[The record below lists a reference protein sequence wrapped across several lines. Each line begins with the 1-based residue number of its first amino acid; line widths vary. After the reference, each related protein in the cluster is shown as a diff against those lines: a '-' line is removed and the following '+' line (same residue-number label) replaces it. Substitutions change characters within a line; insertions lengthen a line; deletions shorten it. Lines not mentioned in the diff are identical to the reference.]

1 MSRVL
6 VTGGGGYIGSH
17 ACKVLAA
24 AGHEPV
30 TFDNFNTGWHDAVQF
45 GPRIEG
51 DLRDRDAIER
61 ALRDV
66 QPEAVLHFAALIE
79 VGASVRDPAGYWAN
93 NVQSAQSLF
102 DAMVATGTGKL
113 VFSSTCAVNGDLDGT
128 EIDET
133 SPINPA
139 SPYGATK
146 AAVEMMLAGYVR
158 AYGLR
163 ALTFRYFNV
172 AGADPQAQI
181 GEHHQPE
188 THLIPLVIQAIR
200 GDRPALKV
208 FGDDYPT
215 RDGTCVRDYVHV
227 LDLVNAHVAAIPY
240 LDRPAD
246 ERVPLLCLGTGRGM
260 TVREIIKA
268 AEEIT
273 GEAVPYEMAERRP
286 GDPASLVCGS
296 ALARAELGWIPAHST
311 PEQMIGDAWRWHQRA
326 GYRR

>member
-1 MSRVL
+1 MARVM

-17 ACKVLAA
+17 ACQALAA

-30 TFDNFNTGWHDAVQF
+30 TFDNFRTGWHDAVQF
-45 GPRIEG
+45 GPAIEG

-66 QPEAVLHFAALIE
+66 RPDAVLHFAALIE
-79 VGASVRDPAGYWAN
+79 VGASVGDPAGYWAN
-93 NVQSAQSLF
+93 NFLSAQSLF
-102 DAMVATGTGKL
+102 DAMVATGVDKL
-113 VFSSTCAVNGDLDGT
+113 VFSSTCAVNGDLDGV

-146 AAVEMMLAGYVR
+146 AAVELMLQGYVR

-172 AGADPQAQI
+172 AGADPAARI
-181 GEHHQPE
+181 GEHHRPE
-188 THLIPLVIQAIR
+188 THLIPLVIDAIR
-200 GDRPALKV
+200 GDRGALKV
-208 FGDDYPT
+208 FGTDYDT
-215 RDGTCVRDYVHV
+215 RDGICVRDYVHV
-227 LDLVNAHVAAIPY
+227 LDLVAAHVAALAY
-240 LDRPAD
+240 LDRAD
-246 ERVPLLCLGTGRGM
+246 RVPLLCLGTGRGM
-260 TVREIIKA
+260 TVREIIAA
-268 AEEIT
+268 AEAVT
-273 GEAVPYEMAERRP
+273 GEKVPHDLAPRRP

-296 ALARAELGWIPAHST
+296 ALARQELGWTPVHST

>member
-1 MSRVL
+1 MARIL

-17 ACKVLAA
+17 ACKALVA

-30 TFDNFNTGWHDAVQF
+30 TFDNFQTGWHDAVQF
-45 GPRIEG
+45 GPKITG
-51 DLRDRDAIER
+51 DLRDSDAIAA

-66 QPEAVLHFAALIE
+66 RPEAVLHFAALIE
-79 VGASVRDPAGYWAN
+79 VGASVRDPAGYWDN
-93 NVQSAQSLF
+93 NFRSAKALF
-102 DAMVATGTGKL
+102 DAMVATDTRKL
-113 VFSSTCAVNGDLDGT
+113 VFSSTCAVNGDLDGV

-133 SPINPA
+133 SPLNPM
-139 SPYGATK
+139 SPYGASK
-146 AAVEMMLAGYVR
+146 AAVEMMLAGYVK

-172 AGADPQAQI
+172 AGADPAAQV

-200 GDRPALKV
+200 GDRGALKV

-227 LDLVNAHVAAIPY
+227 LDLVNAHVAAIDY
-240 LDRPAD
+240 LDRD
-246 ERVPLLCLGTGRGM
+246 RRVPLLCLGTGHGM

-268 AEEIT
+268 AEA
-273 GEAVPYEMAERRP
+273 GHRR
-286 GDPASLVCGS
+286 DGS
-296 ALARAELGWIPAHST
+296 P
-311 PEQMIGDAWRWHQRA
+311 
-326 GYRR
+326 

>member
-1 MSRVL
+1 MARIL

-17 ACKVLAA
+17 ACKALVA

-30 TFDNFNTGWHDAVQF
+30 TFDNFHTGWHDAVQF
-45 GPRIEG
+45 GPKIAG
-51 DLRDRDAIER
+51 DLRDSKAIEA
-61 ALRDV
+61 ALSDV
-66 QPEAVLHFAALIE
+66 KPEAVLHFAALIE
-79 VGASVRDPAGYWAN
+79 VGASVRDPAGYWDN
-93 NVQSAQSLF
+93 NFRSAKALF
-102 DAMVATGTGKL
+102 DAMVATDTRKL
-113 VFSSTCAVNGDLDGT
+113 VFSSTCAVNGDLDGV

-133 SPINPA
+133 SPLNPM

-146 AAVEMMLAGYVR
+146 AAVEMMLAGYVK

-172 AGADPQAQI
+172 AGADPAAQV

-200 GDRPALKV
+200 GSRSALKV

-227 LDLVNAHVAAIPY
+227 LDLVNAHVAAIDY
-240 LDRPAD
+240 LDRD
-246 ERVPLLCLGTGRGM
+246 TRVPLLCLGTGRGM
-260 TVREIIKA
+260 TVREIIEA
-268 AEEIT
+268 AEAVT
-273 GEAVPYEMAERRP
+273 GEKVPHDIAPRRP

-296 ALARAELGWIPAHST
+296 HLARAELGWAPVHST

-326 GYRR
+326 GYTT